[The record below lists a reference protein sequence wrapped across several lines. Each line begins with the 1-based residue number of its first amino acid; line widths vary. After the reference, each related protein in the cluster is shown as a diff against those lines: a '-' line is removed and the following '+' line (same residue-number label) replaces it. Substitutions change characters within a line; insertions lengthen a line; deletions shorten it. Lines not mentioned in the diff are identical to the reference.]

1 MIKLLKF
8 LKINFFYFSFNNK
21 KMVITR
27 ENFAE
32 LSLHHLLYNIYSY
45 AEYVIKGN
53 CASFSNDYID
63 YRIEFS
69 ERQWDETFLN
79 FNFVIQSLLHHKH
92 FDFSNICCDD
102 LHIIIDLIKK

>member
-1 MIKLLKF
+1 MIYCT
-8 LKINFFYFSFNNK
+8 I
-21 KMVITR
+21 
-27 ENFAE
+27 
-32 LSLHHLLYNIYSY
+32 
-45 AEYVIKGN
+45 YVIKGN
-53 CASFSNDYID
+53 CASFFNDYID
-63 YRIEFS
+63 YSIEFS

>member
-32 LSLHHLLYNIYSY
+32 LFLHDLLYNIYSY
-45 AEYVIKGN
+45 AEYIIKGN
-53 CASFSNDYID
+53 CASFLMTIQTTVSNLAKDSGMKL
-63 YRIEFS
+63 F
-69 ERQWDETFLN
+69 
-79 FNFVIQSLLHHKH
+79 
-92 FDFSNICCDD
+92 
-102 LHIIIDLIKK
+102 

>member
-1 MIKLLKF
+1 
-8 LKINFFYFSFNNK
+8 
-21 KMVITR
+21 MVITS
-27 ENFAE
+27 ENFAK
-32 LSLHHLLYNIYSY
+32 LSLHDLLCNIYSY

-53 CASFSNDYID
+53 CASFFNDYID
-63 YRIEFS
+63 YCVEFS

>member
-1 MIKLLKF
+1 
-8 LKINFFYFSFNNK
+8 
-21 KMVITR
+21 MVITR

-32 LSLHHLLYNIYSY
+32 LFLHDLLYNIYSY
-45 AEYVIKGN
+45 AEYIIKGN
-53 CASFSNDYID
+53 CASLFNDYID

-92 FDFSNICCDD
+92 FDFLDICYDD